1 MTTWSNA
8 LIYVNKFNNVFN
20 KYFNRDVNV
29 FLDDRNALVDMLIP
43 KNEDGI
49 RDISRCNVENTV
61 EDMNDYDVAYFSL
74 YLKISQWNNLV
85 IFKYDTLAA
94 WNLNA
99 ASVGITSD
107 NANDEIE
114 LPINREFLIYNK
126 LLREFRGIVIDIK
139 AMELVCTPFD
149 KFANLNEYGWEEN
162 SMDNII
168 NEFANS
174 QTIEVSNKLDGS
186 LQSLRWYNDNFVLSG
201 SASVNPEASYQLGD
215 SYEWVNLPQNKNYID
230 MVKDN
235 PDDTHIFE
243 WIAPNDAHVVVY
255 TKEQKGLYL
264 IGIRNSVTGE
274 QYPYKTVLERA
285 NKYNV
290 RTTTLYDMSLD
301 DILANCKKFKSN
313 EMEGYVVN
321 LDGHRIKIKCD
332 DYVGIVKLLKTAS
345 SPNEVVRRMV
355 FDTLDDCLANI
366 PEVYRPPILHYVE
379 YIKLY
384 ISSYTGLI
392 EEYYNNAPKDDIKT
406 YMLYIQD
413 TNNVP
418 KFLFKYLVKMY
429 KGQSLDLLGT
439 KGIPE
444 VVETEDGEVTEY
456 RNAHIMKFS
465 EISEAMGRA
474 HFQTFTEWDNS

>member
-20 KYFNRDVNV
+20 KYFNRDVDV

-61 EDMNDYDVAYFSL
+61 ENMNDYDVAYFSL
-74 YLKISQWNNLV
+74 FLKISQWNNLV

-174 QTIEVSNKLDGS
+174 QTIEISNKLDGS
-186 LQSLRWYNDNFVLSG
+186 LQSLRWYN
-201 SASVNPEASYQLGD
+201 
-215 SYEWVNLPQNKNYID
+215 
-230 MVKDN
+230 
-235 PDDTHIFE
+235 
-243 WIAPNDAHVVVY
+243 
-255 TKEQKGLYL
+255 
-264 IGIRNSVTGE
+264 
-274 QYPYKTVLERA
+274 
-285 NKYNV
+285 
-290 RTTTLYDMSLD
+290 
-301 DILANCKKFKSN
+301 
-313 EMEGYVVN
+313 
-321 LDGHRIKIKCD
+321 
-332 DYVGIVKLLKTAS
+332 
-345 SPNEVVRRMV
+345 
-355 FDTLDDCLANI
+355 
-366 PEVYRPPILHYVE
+366 E
-379 YIKLY
+379 Y
-384 ISSYTGLI
+384 S
-392 EEYYNNAPKDDIKT
+392 
-406 YMLYIQD
+406 
-413 TNNVP
+413 
-418 KFLFKYLVKMY
+418 
-429 KGQSLDLLGT
+429 
-439 KGIPE
+439 
-444 VVETEDGEVTEY
+444 
-456 RNAHIMKFS
+456 R
-465 EISEAMGRA
+465 
-474 HFQTFTEWDNS
+474 